1 MVFMDLPTQQS
12 KIPWTEY
19 AIPGA
24 KALRDVFNRVVPVQR
39 YRRMADFAEQEVVLP
54 DGPYQG
60 QRFRVSRQPAHGLF
74 FNAVD
79 SGNWFRYACTGPQQS
94 GKTLAFVV
102 IPILYHLFE
111 RTQTVLFGLPT
122 MDMANDKWKLD
133 LKPAIEASQYARF
146 MPRKG
151 GGSAGGT
158 PELIQFTNGSNLK
171 FITAGGGDEKRAGF
185 TGPILVVTEVSHLDQ
200 VGGTSDEA
208 TKLKQMEGRVRAYR
222 ASGQA
227 RIYLES
233 TVTIEEGRIWQEW
246 SQGTS
251 GEVVFQCHSC
261 AEWIAP
267 GRDNLIGWHDAKTES
282 EAELLS
288 RWACPV
294 CGIVFDDVTRNR
306 QLQGARLRHRGQTI
320 TPDGK
325 AVGEII
331 PSKTMGFRY
340 SASTNTFMTA
350 GIVGAD
356 EWKGAREVDQDNAEK
371 ELLQWTWALPSK
383 PKQQDVEP
391 LDFKAVM
398 NRQSQWPRGTMPS
411 DVVLISAGVD
421 VREKQLDWFVTA
433 KRTNGQ
439 PLCIDYGFEP
449 VLREASD
456 LQTALKQAVRYLQEK
471 FDKGWMIEGT
481 ETFRGIDI
489 ALIDIGWETD
499 TIRDALNNHQL
510 WRRAKG
516 FGYKQHSGANYSAP
530 TTPKGSVYHQIGE
543 GWHDV
548 ILTRGATR
556 FRELHNNADHWK
568 RRVHQSLTVA
578 ADSSA
583 ALLLPK
589 TDRPDGR
596 IEVAKQLTAE
606 REQTVFEVG
615 KGTVRKWV
623 QTFSRNH
630 FLDACYMSF
639 VGLSVLEFEHAKS
652 KKQAENKA
660 AEGVISGKKAKKFVR
675 EMR

>member
-1 MVFMDLPTQQS
+1 MDLMIPQKKQ
-12 KIPWTEY
+12 PWTDY

-24 KALRDVFNRVVPVQR
+24 KAIRDGYQRIAIVSR
-39 YRRMADFAEQEVVLP
+39 YRSLAEFAEQEIVLP
-54 DGPYQG
+54 DGPFQG
-60 QRFRVSRQPAHGLF
+60 QRFRICRQPAHGLF

-79 SGNWFRYACTGPQQS
+79 SGSWYRYACTGPQQS

-102 IPILYHLFE
+102 IPVVYHLFE
-111 RTQTVLFGLPT
+111 RNQTVLFGLPS

-133 LKPAIEASQYARF
+133 LKPAIECSQYAKYL
-146 MPRKG
+146 PRKG
-151 GGSAGGT
+151 AGSQGGT

-185 TGPILVVTEVSHLDQ
+185 TGPILVVTEASHLDK
-200 VGGTSDEA
+200 VGATSDEA

-233 TVTIEEGRIWQEW
+233 TVTVEQGRIWQEYIN
-246 SQGTS
+246 GTA
-251 GEVVFQCHSC
+251 GEVVFQCHAC
-261 AEWIAP
+261 DEFIAP
-267 GRDNLIGWHDAKTES
+267 GRDNLIGWQDAKTEDLADLQS
-282 EAELLS
+282 Q
-288 RWACPV
+288 WACPC
-294 CGIVFDDVTRNR
+294 CGILFDDATRLKALLN
-306 QLQGARLRHRGQTI
+306 AKLRHKGQTI
-320 TPDGK
+320 LKDGTITGDI
-325 AVGEII
+325 V

-340 SASTNTFMTA
+340 SAATNTFVTA

-356 EWKGAREVDQDNAEK
+356 EWKGTREVDQDNAEK
-371 ELLQWTWALPSK
+371 ELLQWTWALPAK

-391 LDFKAVM
+391 LDYRTVM

-411 DVVLISAGVD
+411 DVVTISAGCD
-421 VREKQLDWFVTA
+421 VRKEQLDWFVIGE
-433 KRTNGQ
+433 RENGQ
-439 PLCIDYGFEP
+439 PLCIDYGYDPIHHEMTD
-449 VLREASD
+449 LRTAIRQAIRD
-456 LQTALKQAVRYLQEK
+456 LQAK
-471 FDKGWMIEGT
+471 FDVGWKVEGR
-481 ETFRGIDI
+481 EEMRGIDI

-499 TIRDALNNHQL
+499 TVRESLNDHQL

-516 FGYKQHSGANYSAP
+516 FGFKQHSGANYTAP
-530 TTPKGSVYHQIGE
+530 HSSNRSFHQIGE

-548 ILTRGATR
+548 ILLRDGKR
-556 FRELHNNADHWK
+556 FRELENNADHWK

-589 TDRPDGR
+589 SDKPEGR

-606 REQTVFEVG
+606 RETTQFEVG

-630 FLDACYMSF
+630 LLDACYMSF
-639 VGLSVLEFEHAKS
+639 VGLSVAAFEQKRA
-652 KKQAENKA
+652 ANKA
-660 AEGVISGKKAKKFVR
+660 GQMADNGVVSGKKAKPFVR
-675 EMR
+675 KLK

>member
-1 MVFMDLPTQQS
+1 MDLMIPQKQQR
-12 KIPWTEY
+12 WTDY
-19 AIPGA
+19 AIRGS
-24 KALRDVFNRVVPVQR
+24 KAIHDAYQRIAIVSR
-39 YRRMADFAEQEVVLP
+39 YRSLSEFAEEEIVLP
-54 DGPYQG
+54 DGPFQG
-60 QRFRVSRQPAHGLF
+60 QRFRISRQPAHGLF

-79 SGNWFRYACTGPQQS
+79 SGSWYRYACTGPQQS

-102 IPILYHLFE
+102 IPIIYHLFE
-111 RTQTVLFGLPT
+111 RNQTVLFGLPS

-133 LKPAIEASQYARF
+133 LKPAIECSQYAKYL
-146 MPRKG
+146 PRKG
-151 GGSAGGT
+151 AGSQGGT

-185 TGPILVVTEVSHLDQ
+185 TGPILVVTEASHLDQ
-200 VGGTSDEA
+200 VGATSDEA

-233 TVTIEEGRIWQEW
+233 TVTIEQGRIWQEYI
-246 SQGTS
+246 SGTA
-251 GEVVFQCHSC
+251 GEVVFQCHAC
-261 AEWIAP
+261 DEWICP
-267 GRDNLIGWHDAKTES
+267 GRDNLIGWQDAATEDIADLQS
-282 EAELLS
+282 Q
-288 RWACPV
+288 WACPC
-294 CGIVFDDVTRNR
+294 CGILFDDKTRLKA
-306 QLQGARLRHRGQTI
+306 LQNSRLRHKGQTI
-320 TPDGK
+320 LKDGTI
-325 AVGEII
+325 AGDIV

-340 SASTNTFMTA
+340 SAATNTFVTA

-371 ELLQWTWALPSK
+371 ELLQWTWALPAK
-383 PKQQDVEP
+383 PKQQDIEP
-391 LDFKAVM
+391 LDFKSVM
-398 NRQSQWPRGTMPS
+398 HRQSQWRRGLMPS
-411 DVVLISAGVD
+411 DVVSIAAGVD

-433 KRTNGQ
+433 RRENGQ

-456 LQTALKQAVRYLQEK
+456 LKTALKQAVRYLQEK
-471 FDKGWMIEGT
+471 FDKGWEVEGRT
-481 ETFRGIDI
+481 EWRGIDI

-499 TIRDALNNHQL
+499 TIRESLNDHQL

-516 FGYKQHSGANYSAP
+516 FGFKQHAGANYQAP
-530 TTPKGSVYHQIGE
+530 GNKGRSFHQIGE

-548 ILTRGATR
+548 ILVRNQKR
-556 FRELHNNADHWK
+556 FRELENNADHWK

-589 TDRPDGR
+589 TERVEGR

-606 REQTVFEVG
+606 RETTQFEVG
-615 KGTVRKWV
+615 KGTVRKWI
-623 QTFSRNH
+623 QTFTRNH

-639 VGLSVLEFEHAKS
+639 VGLSVLDHEHTKA
-652 KKQAENKA
+652 KKQAANTAEN
-660 AEGVISGKKAKKFVR
+660 GVISGKKATPFVR
-675 EMR
+675 KSK

>member
-1 MVFMDLPTQQS
+1 MDLPIPQS

-24 KALRDVFNRVVPVQR
+24 KALRDVYRRVVPVQR
-39 YRRMADFAEQEVVLP
+39 YRSMEEFAESEIVLP
-54 DGPYQG
+54 DGPFSG
-60 QRFRVSRQPAHGLF
+60 QRFRIARQPAHGLF
-74 FNAVD
+74 FRAVD
-79 SGNWFRYACTGPQQS
+79 TGHWFRYACTGPQQS

-102 IPILYHLFE
+102 IPIIYHLFE
-111 RTQTVLFGLPT
+111 RNQTVLFGLPS

-146 MPRKG
+146 LPRKG
-151 GGSAGGT
+151 AGSQGGT
-158 PELIQFTNGSNLK
+158 PELIQFSNGANLK

-185 TGPILVVTEVSHLDQ
+185 TGPVLVVTEASHLDQ
-200 VGGTSDEA
+200 VGAQSDEA

-233 TVTIEEGRIWQEW
+233 TVTIEEGRIWQEYM
-246 SQGTS
+246 QGTA
-251 GEVVFQCHSC
+251 GEVVFQCHAC
-261 AEWIAP
+261 DEWICP
-267 GRDNLIGWHDAKTES
+267 GRDNLIGWQDATTEDQ
-282 EAELLS
+282 AELQS
-288 RWACPV
+288 RWACPA
-294 CGIVFDDVTRNR
+294 CGILFDDATRNR
-306 QLQGARLRHRGQTI
+306 QLQTAKLRHKGQTI
-320 TPDGK
+320 SPDGT
-325 AVGEII
+325 VSGDVVL
-331 PSKTMGFRY
+331 SKTMGFRY
-340 SASTNTFMTA
+340 SAATNTFMTA
-350 GIVGAD
+350 GIVGGD
-356 EWKGAREVDQDNAEK
+356 EWKAAREVDQDNAEK
-371 ELLQWTWALPSK
+371 ELLQWTWALPAK
-383 PKQQDVEP
+383 PRQQDVEP

-398 NRQSQWPRGTMPS
+398 YRQSQWTRGTMPS
-411 DVVLISAGVD
+411 DVVAISAGVD

-433 KRTNGQ
+433 KRENGQ

-456 LQTALKQAVRYLQEK
+456 LQTALRQAVRYLQEK
-471 FDKGWMIEGT
+471 FDKGWIVEGSGAM
-481 ETFRGIDI
+481 RGIDI

-499 TIRDALNNHQL
+499 TIRDSLNDHQL

-548 ILTRGATR
+548 ILTRGSTR

-568 RRVHQSLTVA
+568 RRVHQALTVA
-578 ADSSA
+578 GDSSA

-589 TDRPDGR
+589 TGRTDGR

-639 VGLSVLEFEHAKS
+639 VGHSVLEFESNLAKRR
-652 KKQAENKA
+652 AENKP
-660 AEGVISGKKAKKFVR
+660 AEGVVSGKKAKKFVR
-675 EMR
+675 ELR

>member
-1 MVFMDLPTQQS
+1 ML
-12 KIPWTEY
+12 IPWDQY
-19 AIPGA
+19 AIPFPEF
-24 KALRDVFNRVVPVQR
+24 LLSS
-39 YRRMADFAEQEVVLP
+39 YRRVTPVRGYRSISDFAEQEIILP
-54 DGPYQG
+54 DGPFQG
-60 QRFRVSRQPAHGLF
+60 QRFRISRQPAHGAF
-74 FNAVD
+74 FREVD

-111 RTQTVLFGLPT
+111 RNQTVLFGLPS

-133 LKPAIEASQYARF
+133 IKPAIEASQFAEYL
-146 MPRKG
+146 PRKG
-151 GGSAGGT
+151 AGSNGGT
-158 PELIQFTNGSNLK
+158 PELIQFGNGSNLK

-233 TVTIEEGRIWQEW
+233 TVTIEQGRIWQEW
-246 SQGTS
+246 GNGTA
-251 GEVVFQCHSC
+251 GEVVIQCHAC
-261 AEWIAP
+261 DEWMCP
-267 GRDNLIGWHDAKTES
+267 GRDNLIGWQDATTEDV
-282 EAELLS
+282 AELNS
-288 RWACPV
+288 RWACPC
-294 CGIVFDDVTRNR
+294 CGILFDDAVRMK
-306 QLQGARLRHRGQTI
+306 QLTNCKVRHKGQSILSDGTI
-320 TPDGK
+320 TGQIV
-325 AVGEII
+325 A
-331 PSKTMGFRY
+331 SKTMGFRY
-340 SASTNTFMTA
+340 SAATNTFVTA

-371 ELLQWTWALPSK
+371 ELLQWTWALPAK
-383 PKQQDVEP
+383 PKEQDVEP
-391 LDFKAVM
+391 LDFRTVM
-398 NRQSQWPRGTMPS
+398 HRQSQWKRGLMPS
-411 DVVLISAGVD
+411 DVVTIAAGVD

-433 KRTNGQ
+433 KRANGQ

-456 LQTALKQAVRYLQEK
+456 LKTALKQAIRYLQEK
-471 FDKGWMIEGT
+471 FDKGWEVEGLT
-481 ETFRGIDI
+481 GLRGIDI

-499 TIRDALNNHQL
+499 TIREGLNEHQL

-516 FGYKQHSGANYSAP
+516 FGFKQHSGSAYVAP
-530 TTPKGSVYHQIGE
+530 QNKNRQMHQIGE

-548 ILTRGATR
+548 ILTRGNKR
-556 FRELHNNADHWK
+556 FRELENNADHWK

-589 TDRPDGR
+589 SEKVEGR

-606 REQTVFEVG
+606 RETTQFEVG

-623 QTFSRNH
+623 QTFTRNH
-630 FLDACYMSF
+630 LLDACYMSL
-639 VGLSVLEFEHAKS
+639 VGISVAEYESEKARKR
-652 KKQAENKA
+652 AENTPTN
-660 AEGVISGKKAKKFVR
+660 GVISGKKAEPFVR
-675 EMR
+675 KRK

>member
-1 MVFMDLPTQQS
+1 MDMIVPQS
-12 KIPWTEY
+12 KQTWTDY

-24 KALRDVFNRVVPVQR
+24 KALREAFQRIAIVAR
-39 YRRMADFAEQEVVLP
+39 YRSISDFAEQEIILP
-54 DGPYQG
+54 DGPFQG
-60 QRFRVSRQPAHGLF
+60 QRFRISRQPAHGAF
-74 FNAVD
+74 FREVD

-111 RTQTVLFGLPT
+111 RNQTVLFGLPS

-133 LKPAIEASQYARF
+133 IKPAIEASQFAKYL
-146 MPRKG
+146 PRKG
-151 GGSAGGT
+151 AGSNGGT
-158 PELIQFTNGSNLK
+158 PELIQFGNGSNLK

-233 TVTIEEGRIWQEW
+233 TVTIEQGRIWQEW
-246 SQGTS
+246 GNGTA
-251 GEVVFQCHSC
+251 GEVVIQCHAC
-261 AEWIAP
+261 EEWMCP
-267 GRDNLIGWHDAKTES
+267 GRDNLIGWQDAATEDV
-282 EAELLS
+282 AELNS
-288 RWACPV
+288 RWACPC
-294 CGIVFDDVTRNR
+294 CGILFDDTTRLR
-306 QLQGARLRHRGQTI
+306 QLANCRVRHKGQSILSDGTI
-320 TPDGK
+320 TGQ
-325 AVGEII
+325 II

-340 SASTNTFMTA
+340 SAATNTFVTA

-371 ELLQWTWALPSK
+371 ELLQWTWALPAK
-383 PKQQDVEP
+383 PKEQDVEP
-391 LDFKAVM
+391 LDFRTVM
-398 NRQSQWPRGTMPS
+398 HRQSQWKRGLMPS
-411 DVVLISAGVD
+411 DIVTIAAGVD

-433 KRTNGQ
+433 RRASGQ

-456 LQTALKQAVRYLQEK
+456 LKTALKQAIRYLQEK
-471 FDKGWMIEGT
+471 FDKGWEIEGLAGL
-481 ETFRGIDI
+481 RGIDI

-499 TIRDALNNHQL
+499 TIREGLNEHQL

-516 FGYKQHSGANYSAP
+516 FGFKQHSGSAYVAP
-530 TTPKGSVYHQIGE
+530 QNKNRQMHQIGE

-548 ILTRGATR
+548 ILTRGNKR
-556 FRELHNNADHWK
+556 FRELENNADHWK
-568 RRVHQSLTVA
+568 RRVHQALTVA

-589 TDRPDGR
+589 SEKVEGR

-606 REQTVFEVG
+606 RETTQFEVG

-623 QTFSRNH
+623 QTFTRNH
-630 FLDACYMSF
+630 LLDACYMSL
-639 VGLSVLEFEHAKS
+639 VGISVAEYESEKARKR
-652 KKQAENKA
+652 AENTPTN
-660 AEGVISGKKAKKFVR
+660 GVISGKKAEPFVR
-675 EMR
+675 KRT

>member
-1 MVFMDLPTQQS
+1 MDAITPAS
-12 KIPWTEY
+12 KLNWTDY
-19 AIPGA
+19 AEPYSRG
-24 KALRDVFNRVVPVQR
+24 LRRAYEQTVIVRP
-39 YRRMADFAEQEVVLP
+39 YRRMEDFAEREIVLP

-60 QRFRVSRQPAHGLF
+60 QRFRISRQPAHGLF

-79 SGNWFRYACTGPQQS
+79 SGQWYRYACTGPQQS

-102 IPILYHLFE
+102 VPILYHLFE
-111 RTQTVLFGLPT
+111 RTQTVLFGLPS

-133 LKPAIEASQYARF
+133 IKPTIEASQYARF
-146 MPRKG
+146 MPRRG

-158 PELIQFTNGSNLK
+158 PELIQFTNGANLK
-171 FITAGGGDEKRAGF
+171 FITAGGGDEKRAGI
-185 TGPILVVTEVSHLDQ
+185 TGPILVVTEASHLDQ

-246 SQGTS
+246 STGTA
-251 GEVVFQCHSC
+251 GEVVFQCHAC
-261 AEWIAP
+261 DEWICP
-267 GRDNLIGWHDAKTES
+267 GRDNLIGWQDALTES
-282 EAELLS
+282 EAELKS
-288 RWACPV
+288 RWACPA
-294 CGIVFDDVTRNR
+294 CGILFDDQTRNR
-306 QLQGARLRHRGQTI
+306 QLQNCRLRHKGQLI
-320 TPDGK
+320 LPDGT
-325 AVGEII
+325 ASGEIVAT
-331 PSKTMGFRY
+331 KTMGFRY
-340 SASTNTFMTA
+340 SAATNTFMTA
-350 GIVGAD
+350 GIVGGD
-356 EWKGAREVDQDNAEK
+356 EWKSAREVDQDNAEK
-371 ELLQWTWALPSK
+371 ELLQWTWALPAK
-383 PKQQDVEP
+383 PKQQDIEP

-398 NRQSQWPRGTMPS
+398 NRQSKWRRGLMPS

-433 KRTNGQ
+433 KRENGQ
-439 PLCIDYGFEP
+439 PLCIDYGWEP

-456 LQTALKQAVRYLQEK
+456 LRTAIKQAIRFLQEK
-471 FDKGWMIEGT
+471 FDKGWEVEGAGG
-481 ETFRGIDI
+481 FRGIDI

-499 TIRDALNNHQL
+499 TIREGLNDHQL

-530 TTPKGSVYHQIGE
+530 GSKGRSFHQIGE

-548 ILTRGATR
+548 ILVRSNKR
-556 FRELHNNADHWK
+556 FRELENNADHWK
-568 RRVHQSLTVA
+568 RRVHQALTVA

-583 ALLLPK
+583 ALLLPH

-606 REQTVFEVG
+606 REQTQFEVG
-615 KGTVRKWV
+615 KGTVRKFV
-623 QTFSRNH
+623 TTFSRNH

-639 VGLSVLEFEHAKS
+639 VGLSVLEFEQAKE
-652 KKQAENKA
+652 KKTQGQVAEN
-660 AEGVISGKKAKKFVR
+660 GVVSGKKAAPFVR
-675 EMR
+675 KRT

>member
-1 MVFMDLPTQQS
+1 MDMIIPQS
-12 KIPWTEY
+12 KQAWTDY

-24 KALRDVFNRVVPVQR
+24 KAIRDAFQRIAVVPR
-39 YRRMADFAEQEVVLP
+39 FRSISEFAEQEIILP

-60 QRFRVSRQPAHGLF
+60 QRFRIARQPAHGAF
-74 FNAVD
+74 FRSVD

-111 RTQTVLFGLPT
+111 RNQTVLFGLPS

-133 LKPAIEASQYARF
+133 IKPAIEASQYAKF
-146 MPRKG
+146 FPRKG

-158 PELIQFTNGSNLK
+158 PELIQFGNGSNLK

-233 TVTIEEGRIWQEW
+233 TVTVEHGRIWQEW
-246 SQGTS
+246 SNGTA
-251 GEVVFQCHSC
+251 GEVVFQCHAC
-261 AEWIAP
+261 EEWISP
-267 GRDNLIGWHDAKTES
+267 GRDHLIGWQDAATEDK
-282 EAELLS
+282 AEKES
-288 RWACPV
+288 KWACPR
-294 CGIVFDDVTRNR
+294 CGILFDDAQRLK
-306 QLQGARLRHRGQTI
+306 QLQNCKVRHKGQTI
-320 TPDGK
+320 LKDGTI
-325 AVGEII
+325 AGQIV

-340 SASTNTFMTA
+340 SAATNTFVTA

-356 EWKGAREVDQDNAEK
+356 EWKGQREVDQDNAEK
-371 ELLQWTWALPSK
+371 ELLQWTWALPAK
-383 PKQQDVEP
+383 PKEQDIEP

-398 NRQSQWPRGTMPS
+398 HRKSQWRRGLMPS
-411 DVVLISAGVD
+411 DVVAISAGVD

-433 KRTNGQ
+433 KRQNGQ
-439 PLCIDYGFEP
+439 PLCIDYGYEP

-456 LQTALKQAVRYLQEK
+456 LKTALKQAIRYLQEK
-471 FDKGWMIEGT
+471 FDKGWEVESSGL
-481 ETFRGIDI
+481 FRGIDI

-499 TIRDALNNHQL
+499 TIREGLNEHQL

-516 FGYKQHSGANYSAP
+516 FGFKQHSGANYNSP
-530 TTPKGSVYHQIGE
+530 KKGSAYHQVGE
-543 GWHDV
+543 GWHDM
-548 ILTRGATR
+548 ILTRGAKR
-556 FRELHNNADHWK
+556 FRELENNADHWK

-589 TDRPDGR
+589 SDKVEGR

-606 REQTVFEVG
+606 REVTQFEVG

-623 QTFSRNH
+623 QTFTRNH
-630 FLDACYMSF
+630 LLDACYMSF
-639 VGLSVLEFEHAKS
+639 VGLSVLEFESEKARK
-652 KKQAENKA
+652 KA
-660 AEGVISGKKAKKFVR
+660 AGLPQNGVISGKKAEPFVR
-675 EMR
+675 KRK